1 MFKHISQKYAGGCFY
16 LLRQKDETVV
26 FLGTAFL
33 VHEEGYLLTAT
44 YLLEDNYEGLMVGRP
59 SNPEAFSPLSLDT
72 VQAIA
77 LEVVKADHDT
87 NTTLLRFSNPLI
99 INAPDHL
106 VGNAESILLGSSVLG
121 LGFPF
126 GHQELQN
133 LGVQSAVISS
143 KVSLRDQVNLFLFDC
158 AIHTGMAGGP
168 LVNYDD
174 GRVIGI
180 MIGLF
185 VPKEEGGDFVR
196 GSHPGYETSF
206 SYAVSIEYG
215 KAMLEELGL
224 TLR

>member
-1 MFKHISQKYAGGCFY
+1 MYRQISQKFAGGCYY
-16 LLRQKDETVV
+16 LLRKKEDAVV

-33 VHEEGYLLTAT
+33 MHEEGYLLTAT
-44 YLLEDNYEGLMVGRP
+44 YLLEENYEGLMVGKP

-72 VQAIA
+72 VQAFP
-77 LEVVKADHDT
+77 LDVVKADYAT
-87 NTTLLRFSNPLI
+87 NTALLRFSKPPVI
-99 INAPDHL
+99 HTPDHM
-106 VGNAESILLGSSVLG
+106 VGNAESVQLGTSVLG
-121 LGFPF
+121 IGFPF

-133 LGVQSAVISS
+133 LGVQSAVIAS
-143 KVSLRDQVNLFLFDC
+143 KVCLRDRVNLFLFDS

-168 LVNYDD
+168 LVNYED

-196 GSHPGYETSF
+196 GSLPGYETSF

-215 KAMLEELGL
+215 KAMLEDLGL

>member
-1 MFKHISQKYAGGCFY
+1 MFKQISQKYAGGCFY
-16 LLRQKDETVV
+16 LLRKKDESVV

-33 VHEEGYLLTAT
+33 IHEDGYLLTAT
-44 YLLEDNYEGLMVGRP
+44 YLLEENYEGLMVGRP

-72 VQAIA
+72 VQAIP
-77 LEVVKADHDT
+77 LKVIQADYDT
-87 NTTLLRFSNPLI
+87 NTALLQITKPLI
-99 INAPDHL
+99 INAPDHMI
-106 VGNAESILLGSSVLG
+106 GNADSVLLGSSVLG

-133 LGVQSAVISS
+133 LGVQNGVIAS
-143 KVSLRDQVNLFLFDC
+143 KVSLRDRVNLFLFDC
-158 AIHTGMAGGP
+158 AIHSGMAGGP

-180 MIGLF
+180 MMGLF
-185 VPKEEGGDFVR
+185 VPKEEGGDFIR

-215 KAMLEELGL
+215 KAMLEALGL
-224 TLR
+224 SLR